1 MVTHALYPDTC
12 QAEIDVF
19 WACLQREFQDS
30 YGFIENPVSKN
41 GKKSI
46 RLLNLGKMANAQY
59 TTYTMNL
66 DIPIFYGEDKV
77 RHY

>member
-1 MVTHALYPDTC
+1 MVTHALNPDTC
-12 QAEIDVF
+12 QTEIDVF
-19 WACLQREFQDS
+19 LACLQREFQDS
-30 YGFIENPVSKN
+30 YAFIENPVSKN

-66 DIPIFYGEDKV
+66 DIPIFLW
-77 RHY
+77 

>member
-1 MVTHALYPDTC
+1 MASQKIL
-12 QAEIDVF
+12 
-19 WACLQREFQDS
+19 FQ
-30 YGFIENPVSKN
+30 KN